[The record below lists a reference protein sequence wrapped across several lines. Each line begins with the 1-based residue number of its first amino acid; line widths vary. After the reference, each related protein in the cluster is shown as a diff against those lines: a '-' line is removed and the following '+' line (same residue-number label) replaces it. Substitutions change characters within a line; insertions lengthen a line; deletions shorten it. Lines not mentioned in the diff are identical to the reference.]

1 VELHFWDI
9 AEGKVLCTFSDGME
23 DLGWWLM
30 EWWVSGGFLWWAFI
44 WMQTLAGSSR
54 WHHQGCLRPLNMVG
68 TKCLDHLAKGYLILN
83 TRKYAKVGKRT
94 LDDNDYEG
102 VNNPVDNSKC
112 T

>member
-1 VELHFWDI
+1 VELHFRDI
-9 AEGKVLCTFSDGME
+9 AEGTVLCTFSDGMV

-30 EWWVSGGFLWWAFI
+30 ERWVSGGFLWWAFI
-44 WMQTLAGSSR
+44 RMQTLAGSSR
-54 WHHQGCLRPLNMVG
+54 WHHQGCFRPLNMVG

-102 VNNPVDNSKC
+102 VNSPVDNSKC